1 MDIRL
6 AREAEAIISEAEQG
20 KRADAV
26 LKQRFKASRSL
37 SPDDKTAVS
46 QAVFTFYR
54 WRGWLD
60 AKQSIRGQLYES
72 ESFAARF
79 TRDSKSFTDV
89 ELMERSVP
97 EWTRKQMKITPA
109 WVRSLQAEPCIWLR
123 CKRSARQ
130 AVLEAL
136 GNVTCP
142 FSKVREALQ
151 YRGEED
157 LFRTAAFHEGLF
169 EIQDISSQAVGL
181 IANPQ
186 AKQTWW
192 DACAGEGGKTLHL
205 SDLMN
210 NTGMI
215 WASDLAAW
223 RLQVL
228 KRRCGRAGVFN
239 YRSAS
244 WDGSAKLPTK
254 TRFDVVLVDAPC
266 TGIGTW
272 QRNPQAR
279 WTTTERDVAELA
291 ELQKRILH
299 NAVPSLKPGGILIY
313 SVCTLARAETTEV
326 VEEFAKTHPE
336 FEALPRSNPLAEKS
350 IKAAQH
356 WLLPYEVNGNGMFI
370 ALWRRQADNPGKTN
384 G

>member
-1 MDIRL
+1 VDIRL
-6 AREAEAIISEAEQG
+6 AREAEAIIAEAERG

-37 SPDDKTAVS
+37 SPEDKTAVS
-46 QAVFTFYR
+46 RAVFTFYR

-60 AKQSIRGQLYES
+60 AKQSIRGQLFES
-72 ESFAARF
+72 ESFASRFAR
-79 TRDSKSFTDV
+79 DPKSFSDD

-97 EWTRKQMKITPA
+97 EWTRKQFKITSR
-109 WVRSLQAEPCIWLR
+109 WVRSLQTEPPIWLR
-123 CKRSARQ
+123 CKRSERQ

-142 FSKVREALQ
+142 FPKVREALL

-157 LFRTAAFHEGLF
+157 LFRASAFHEGLF

-181 IANPQ
+181 VANPQ

-215 WASDLAAW
+215 WTSDLAAW

-228 KRRCGRAGVFN
+228 RRRCGRAKVFN
-239 YRSAS
+239 YRSAP

-254 TRFDVVLVDAPC
+254 TRFDGVLVDAPC

-272 QRNPQAR
+272 QRNPQAK
-279 WTTTERDVAELA
+279 WTTTEKDVEELA
-291 ELQKRILH
+291 QLQKNILH
-299 NAVPSLKPGGILIY
+299 HASASLKPAGVLIY

-326 VEEFAKTHPE
+326 AEEFSKNHPE
-336 FEALPRSNPLAEKS
+336 FEPLPRPNPLAEKS
-350 IKAAQH
+350 TASAQH
-356 WLLPYEVNGNGMFI
+356 WLLPHDVNGNGMFI
-370 ALWRRQADNPGKTN
+370 ALWHRRPDTSKM
-384 G
+384 